1 MNIEKEIANHKEA
14 AKTLLDAAEKEG
26 RAMTSTEAKEFDDH
40 CTKAETLK
48 TILADAQKNTERLD
62 KLAAAEPTPVKAA
75 DRVNDATTLGE
86 RFTKSEGYTAFKNTV
101 TQVGQPAEIRIKKA
115 RIGSMDEYFKAKA
128 GNALTTGTAH
138 VQNVRMPLVDATA
151 RPELSLLDYISRGS
165 TSGNFEYLQIQSIT
179 RNTGVVPENTGDDG
193 TDTIKPQSTL
203 TTSLEEARV
212 TSYADGYTITNQ
224 LLEDDAAFATF
235 LQNEFD
241 YSFDLKISDILLN
254 GTGTNGQPKGLLQTT
269 GVQAGEWSKTG
280 DEAHNLVVG
289 IRQALTKLH
298 KVGASANAVLINPED
313 AEKIDLLEDANK
325 RFLGNGPF
333 ALGPSTI
340 WSRPIVECDQI
351 AAGKVVV
358 GDFKQLAL
366 LDRTGLTVEA
376 FNQHKDY
383 ASRNLTYV
391 RAELRAAQVIW
402 RPSSF
407 VVLEAK
413 A

>member
-40 CTKAETLK
+40 CMKAETLK

-115 RIGSMDEYFKAKA
+115 RIGSMDEYFKTKA

-203 TTSLEEARV
+203 ATSLEEARV